1 LNPNG
6 KILEMVLK
14 PNLLWLLH
22 YFLVV
27 TQADFES
34 DEMVIYSG
42 SISAAKLAP
51 AFPILNPA
59 FVKLP
64 N

>member
-1 LNPNG
+1 MG
-6 KILEMVLK
+6 KTEAKSTLATPLFSCK
-14 PNLLWLLH
+14 
-22 YFLVV
+22 V

-64 N
+64 EK